1 MSNCSVLVAWDDI
14 PSSVLSLVG
23 RGGEL
28 ELDAVDTV
36 HAVNEK
42 NQDKDEGNLH
52 PILNLRNDG
61 VLGDK
66 AVGFVSLKPRDKGRP
81 ELVLTHVKIL
91 RFTLKGMGKIRSMKS
106 AISKTR
112 SRKT

>member
-1 MSNCSVLVAWDDI
+1 MSNCSVLFAWGNI
-14 PSSVLSLVG
+14 PSSLLGLFGS
-23 RGGEL
+23 GGEL
-28 ELDAVDTV
+28 DLDAVDTV
-36 HAVNEK
+36 HAINEK

-66 AVGFVSLKPRDKGRP
+66 AVGFVSSKPRNKGRLN
-81 ELVLTHVKIL
+81 LVLTHVKIL
-91 RFTLKGMGKIRSMKS
+91 RFTLKGVGKIRSTKS